1 MALSAFP
8 PSFASAIT
16 LLLVTPASDASCTVY
31 TASADAFGAFA
42 FSADAKT
49 PVTFTPL
56 DGTGVSPQCGCL
68 FHGQCLV
75 ARDCTLVGFT
85 PEGQRDA
92 YAFPDAI
99 QAVFPFNKDVVVHHA
114 EGGHHYLSV
123 FNLENQCE
131 EFSMEVLRFCFSL
144 FLMDRNGNPESLS
157 FFFVEW
163 GLLFFMTEGHVVYL
177 LREKDVQTRLEIL
190 YERQLYS
197 EALALGRVW
206 ELSEKEMKSIHFM
219 YGNALYAAKKVD
231 EAVFESFSVNR
242 VTCRYIETIG
252 CIDASLIIRKYLD
265 ASSIHYLIQY
275 LEELHRRGFA
285 SSDHT
290 VLLMNSYAKLHDND
304 KIQAFVYQ
312 QSLGPHFDVAAVVD
326 ALASSEY
333 TREALYL
340 AAQHR
345 LHAKYIAIQLGQ
357 LHAYAEAIAYIK
369 QLPAVEVAAV
379 LAQYGKQLVDNAP
392 AEATAMLKEVCS
404 AQRAE
409 PVPAEKALACFIDA
423 PRELKAFLKSC
434 IAEDTTDPVIWNT
447 YLELVLRNDLSD
459 SLKGAEVSAVKGDE
473 VSAVKG
479 AEVSAVKGDEVSAVK
494 GDEAK
499 AANGDEVSAVKG
511 AEVSAVKGAE
521 VSAVKGDEVS
531 AVKGDEAKAANGDEV
546 SAVKG
551 DEAKAANN
559 SEMTNTSEVMAVLQS
574 PKACYEDD
582 QALILLEAN
591 RCEAGLVYLYEK
603 LHMHSILLHHLLHQ
617 NRLDEAI
624 ALCEKEAE
632 DDSLWRVLLQET
644 LESGSEEA
652 VEKVVDVVKARKGV
666 PLVQLVQMLCDSGR
680 VSSARV
686 NAVVL
691 EALQEEAAVRRGVS
705 VCGFECNVL
714 LM

>member
-16 LLLVTPASDASCTVY
+16 LLLVAPASDASCTVY
-31 TASADAFGAFA
+31 AASADAFGAFA

-56 DGTGVSPQCGCL
+56 DGTGVAPQCGCL

-75 ARDCTLVGFT
+75 ARDRTLVGFT

-99 QAVFPFNKDVVVHHA
+99 QAVFAFNKDVVVHHA

-144 FLMDRNGNPESLS
+144 FLIGRNGNPESLS

-369 QLPAVEVAAV
+369 QLPVAEVAAV

-447 YLELVLRNDLSD
+447 YLELVLRSDLSD
-459 SLKGAEVSAVKGDE
+459 PLKGAEVSAVKGDE
-473 VSAVKG
+473 AK
-479 AEVSAVKGDEVSAVK
+479 AVKGDEVSAVK
-494 GDEAK
+494 GDEVRIAK
-499 AANGDEVSAVKG
+499 GNEAKAVKG
-511 AEVSAVKGAE
+511 AEVSAVK
-521 VSAVKGDEVS
+521 D
-531 AVKGDEAKAANGDEV
+531 DEV

-559 SEMTNTSEVMAVLQS
+559 SEMTNTSEVMAVLQN

>member
-8 PSFASAIT
+8 PSFTSAIT

-31 TASADAFGAFA
+31 AASADAFGAFA

-56 DGTGVSPQCGCL
+56 DGTGVAPQCGCL

-75 ARDCTLVGFT
+75 ARDRTLVGFT

-99 QAVFPFNKDVVVHHA
+99 QAVFAFNKDVVVHHA

-131 EFSMEVLRFCFSL
+131 EFSMEVLRFSFSL
-144 FLMDRNGNPESLS
+144 FLIGRNGNPESLS

-219 YGNALYAAKKVD
+219 YGNALYASKKVD

-459 SLKGAEVSAVKGDE
+459 PL
-473 VSAVKG
+473 
-479 AEVSAVKGDEVSAVK
+479 
-494 GDEAK
+494 
-499 AANGDEVSAVKG
+499 KG

-521 VSAVKGDEVS
+521 VSAVKGDEVK
-531 AVKGDEAKAANGDEV
+531 AVKGAEV

-551 DEAKAANN
+551 AEVKAVKGAEAKAVKGAEVSAVKGNEVKAANN
-559 SEMTNTSEVMAVLQS
+559 SEMTNTSEVMAVLQN

>member
-31 TASADAFGAFA
+31 AASADAFGAFA
-42 FSADAKT
+42 FSADAKA

-99 QAVFPFNKDVVVHHA
+99 QAVFAFNKDVVVHHA

-144 FLMDRNGNPESLS
+144 FLIGRNGNPESLS

-447 YLELVLRNDLSD
+447 YLELVLRSDLSD
-459 SLKGAEVSAVKGDE
+459 PL
-473 VSAVKG
+473 
-479 AEVSAVKGDEVSAVK
+479 KGDEVSAVK
-494 GDEAK
+494 GDEVSIAK
-499 AANGDEVSAVKG
+499 GNEVSAVKG
-511 AEVSAVKGAE
+511 NEAKAVKGDEVRIAKGNEAKAEKGNEAKAVKDDE
-521 VSAVKGDEVS
+521 VSAVKGDEV
-531 AVKGDEAKAANGDEV
+531 
-546 SAVKG
+546 
-551 DEAKAANN
+551 KAANN
-559 SEMTNTSEVMAVLQS
+559 SEMTNTSEVMAVLQN

>member
-31 TASADAFGAFA
+31 AASADAFGAFA
-42 FSADAKT
+42 FSADAKA

-99 QAVFPFNKDVVVHHA
+99 QAVFAFNKDVVVHHA

-144 FLMDRNGNPESLS
+144 FLIGRNGNPESLS

-459 SLKGAEVSAVKGDE
+459 PLKGAEVSIAKGDE

-479 AEVSAVKGDEVSAVK
+479 AEAKAVK

-499 AANGDEVSAVKG
+499 AVNGA
-511 AEVSAVKGAE
+511 
-521 VSAVKGDEVS
+521 
-531 AVKGDEAKAANGDEV
+531 EAKAANGDEV

-551 DEAKAANN
+551 DEGKATNN
-559 SEMTNTSEVMAVLQS
+559 SEMTNTSEVMAVLQN

-632 DDSLWRVLLQET
+632 EDSLWRVLLQET

>member
-8 PSFASAIT
+8 PSFASVIT
-16 LLLVTPASDASCTVY
+16 LLLVAPASDASCTVY
-31 TASADAFGAFA
+31 AASADAFGAFA

-92 YAFPDAI
+92 YAFPNAI
-99 QAVFPFNKDVVVHHA
+99 QAVFAFNKDVVVHHA

-144 FLMDRNGNPESLS
+144 FLIGRNGNPESLS

-459 SLKGAEVSAVKGDE
+459 SLKGAEVSAVKGNE
-473 VSAVKG
+473 AKAVKG
-479 AEVSAVKGDEVSAVK
+479 DEVSAVKGDEVSAVK
-494 GDEAK
+494 GDE
-499 AANGDEVSAVKG
+499 VK
-511 AEVSAVKGAE
+511 AVKGAE
-521 VSAVKGDEVS
+521 VSAVKGDEVK
-531 AVKGDEAKAANGDEV
+531 AVKGAEV
-546 SAVKG
+546 SAVKD
-551 DEAKAANN
+551 DEVKAVKGAEVSIAKGNEVKAANN
-559 SEMTNTSEVMAVLQS
+559 SEMTNTSEVMAVLQN

>member
-31 TASADAFGAFA
+31 AASADAFGAFA

-99 QAVFPFNKDVVVHHA
+99 QAVFAFNKDVVVHHA

-144 FLMDRNGNPESLS
+144 FLIGRNGNPESLS

-219 YGNALYAAKKVD
+219 YGNALYASKKVD

-369 QLPAVEVAAV
+369 QLPAAEVAAV

-459 SLKGAEVSAVKGDE
+459 PLKGDEGSAVKGDE
-473 VSAVKG
+473 VSIA
-479 AEVSAVKGDEVSAVK
+479 KGDEVSAVK

-499 AANGDEVSAVKG
+499 AVKGDEAKAVKGDEVSIA
-511 AEVSAVKGAE
+511 
-521 VSAVKGDEVS
+521 KGDEVS
-531 AVKGDEAKAANGDEV
+531 AVKDDEV

-559 SEMTNTSEVMAVLQS
+559 SEMTNTSEVMAVLQN

-705 VCGFECNVL
+705 VCGFSVMCF
-714 LM
+714 

>member
-1 MALSAFP
+1 M
-8 PSFASAIT
+8 
-16 LLLVTPASDASCTVY
+16 
-31 TASADAFGAFA
+31 
-42 FSADAKT
+42 
-49 PVTFTPL
+49 
-56 DGTGVSPQCGCL
+56 
-68 FHGQCLV
+68 
-75 ARDCTLVGFT
+75 GFT

-99 QAVFPFNKDVVVHHA
+99 QAVFAFNKDVVVHHA

-144 FLMDRNGNPESLS
+144 FLIGRNGNPESLS

-219 YGNALYAAKKVD
+219 YGNALYASKKVD

-369 QLPAVEVAAV
+369 QLPAAEVAAV

-459 SLKGAEVSAVKGDE
+459 SLKGD
-473 VSAVKG
+473 
-479 AEVSAVKGDEVSAVK
+479 EVSAVKGDEVSAVK
-494 GDEAK
+494 GDEVSIAK
-499 AANGDEVSAVKG
+499 GNEVSIA
-511 AEVSAVKGAE
+511 
-521 VSAVKGDEVS
+521 KGDEVS
-531 AVKGDEAKAANGDEV
+531 IAKGNEV
-546 SAVKG
+546 
-551 DEAKAANN
+551 KAANN
-559 SEMTNTSEVMAVLQS
+559 SEMTNTSEVMAVLQN

-632 DDSLWRVLLQET
+632 EDSLWRVLLQET

-686 NAVVL
+686 NVVVL

>member
-31 TASADAFGAFA
+31 AASADAFGAFA

-56 DGTGVSPQCGCL
+56 DGTGVAPQCGCL
-68 FHGQCLV
+68 FHSQCLV

-144 FLMDRNGNPESLS
+144 FLIGRNGNPESLS

-459 SLKGAEVSAVKGDE
+459 PLKGAEVSIAKGDE
-473 VSAVKG
+473 VSAVK
-479 AEVSAVKGDEVSAVK
+479 
-494 GDEAK
+494 
-499 AANGDEVSAVKG
+499 GDEVSAVKG

-521 VSAVKGDEVS
+521 VSAVKGDEAK
-531 AVKGDEAKAANGDEV
+531 AVNGAEAKAANGDEV
-546 SAVKG
+546 SDVNGA
-551 DEAKAANN
+551 EEKAANN
-559 SEMTNTSEVMAVLQS
+559 SEMTNTSEVMAVLQN

>member
-31 TASADAFGAFA
+31 AASADAFGAFA
-42 FSADAKT
+42 FSADAKA

-99 QAVFPFNKDVVVHHA
+99 QAVFAFNKDVVVHHA

-144 FLMDRNGNPESLS
+144 FLIGRNGNPESLS

-447 YLELVLRNDLSD
+447 YLELVLRSDLSD
-459 SLKGAEVSAVKGDE
+459 PL
-473 VSAVKG
+473 
-479 AEVSAVKGDEVSAVK
+479 KGDEVSAVK
-494 GDEAK
+494 GDEVSIAK
-499 AANGDEVSAVKG
+499 GNEVSAVKG
-511 AEVSAVKGAE
+511 NEAKAVKGDEVRIAKGNEAKAVKGDEAKAVKDDE
-521 VSAVKGDEVS
+521 VSAVKGDEV
-531 AVKGDEAKAANGDEV
+531 
-546 SAVKG
+546 
-551 DEAKAANN
+551 KAANN
-559 SEMTNTSEVMAVLQS
+559 SEMTNTSEVMAVLQN

>member
-1 MALSAFP
+1 MALSVFP

-16 LLLVTPASDASCTVY
+16 LLLVAPASDASCTVY
-31 TASADAFGAFA
+31 AASADAFGAFA

-56 DGTGVSPQCGCL
+56 DVTGVAPQCGCL

-99 QAVFPFNKDVVVHHA
+99 QAVFAFNKDVVVHHA

-144 FLMDRNGNPESLS
+144 FLIGRNGNPESLS

-459 SLKGAEVSAVKGDE
+459 PLKGAEVSIAKGDEVSAVKGDE

-479 AEVSAVKGDEVSAVK
+479 AEAKAVK

-499 AANGDEVSAVKG
+499 AVNGA
-511 AEVSAVKGAE
+511 
-521 VSAVKGDEVS
+521 
-531 AVKGDEAKAANGDEV
+531 EAKAANGDEV

-551 DEAKAANN
+551 DEGKATNN
-559 SEMTNTSEVMAVLQS
+559 SEMTNTSEVMAVLQN

-632 DDSLWRVLLQET
+632 EDSLWRVLLQET

>member
-16 LLLVTPASDASCTVY
+16 LLLVAPASDASCTVY
-31 TASADAFGAFA
+31 AASADAFGAFA

-75 ARDCTLVGFT
+75 ARDHTLVGFT

-99 QAVFPFNKDVVVHHA
+99 QAVFAFNKDVVVHHA

-144 FLMDRNGNPESLS
+144 FLIGRNGNPESLS

-219 YGNALYAAKKVD
+219 YGNALYASKKVD

-242 VTCRYIETIG
+242 VTCRYSETL
-252 CIDASLIIRKYLD
+252 AWLD
-265 ASSIHYLIQY
+265 AVLILRMYPFAGSIHYLIQY

-459 SLKGAEVSAVKGDE
+459 SLKGDEVSAVKGDE
-473 VSAVKG
+473 VSIAKGNEVK
-479 AEVSAVKGDEVSAVK
+479 
-494 GDEAK
+494 
-499 AANGDEVSAVKG
+499 AVKG

-521 VSAVKGDEVS
+521 VKAVKGDEVS
-531 AVKGDEAKAANGDEV
+531 IAKGNEV
-546 SAVKG
+546 
-551 DEAKAANN
+551 KAANN
-559 SEMTNTSEVMAVLQS
+559 SEMTNTSEVMAVLQN

>member
-1 MALSAFP
+1 MALSVFP

-16 LLLVTPASDASCTVY
+16 LLLVAPASDASCTVY
-31 TASADAFGAFA
+31 AASADAFGAFA
-42 FSADAKT
+42 FSADAKA

-85 PEGQRDA
+85 SEGQRDA

-99 QAVFPFNKDVVVHHA
+99 QAVFAFNKDVVVHHA

-369 QLPAVEVAAV
+369 QLPVAEVAAV

-392 AEATAMLKEVCS
+392 AEATAMLQEVCS

-459 SLKGAEVSAVKGDE
+459 PLKGDEVSAVKGNEVKAVKGDEVRIAKGNEAKAVKGDEAKAVKDDEVSAVKGDE
-473 VSAVKG
+473 V
-479 AEVSAVKGDEVSAVK
+479 
-494 GDEAK
+494 
-499 AANGDEVSAVKG
+499 
-511 AEVSAVKGAE
+511 
-521 VSAVKGDEVS
+521 
-531 AVKGDEAKAANGDEV
+531 
-546 SAVKG
+546 
-551 DEAKAANN
+551 KAANN
-559 SEMTNTSEVMAVLQS
+559 SEMTNTSEVMAVLQN

-632 DDSLWRVLLQET
+632 EDSLWRVLLQET

-714 LM
+714 LI

>member
-16 LLLVTPASDASCTVY
+16 LLLVAPASDASCTVY
-31 TASADAFGAFA
+31 AASADAFGAFA

-56 DGTGVSPQCGCL
+56 DVTGVAPQCGCL

-99 QAVFPFNKDVVVHHA
+99 QAVFAFNKDVVVHHA

-459 SLKGAEVSAVKGDE
+459 PLKGDEGSAVKGDE
-473 VSAVKG
+473 VSIAKG
-479 AEVSAVKGDEVSAVK
+479 NEVSIA
-494 GDEAK
+494 
-499 AANGDEVSAVKG
+499 
-511 AEVSAVKGAE
+511 
-521 VSAVKGDEVS
+521 
-531 AVKGDEAKAANGDEV
+531 
-546 SAVKG
+546 KG

-559 SEMTNTSEVMAVLQS
+559 SEMTNTSEVMAVLQN

-632 DDSLWRVLLQET
+632 EDSLWRVLLQET